1 MASINGITVKNLKW
15 FRGSEG
21 DAAQGNLYIGN
32 KKVGFWSQDADGAF
46 MDTFESNMIDTE
58 RLTLKMAEGHPKV
71 KIGDI
76 ELDYTPEMFMQELID
91 LIEDEKEYKKAVKKG
106 YGGVY
111 MIGRYV
117 SAIPKGW
124 SEEQAEDCLKDT
136 IRSEKEYFQYSGQ
149 PVKQKY
155 YNSAEQFVIG
165 KSWSVGDFQ

>member
-1 MASINGITVKNLKW
+1 MASINGVTVKNVTW

-21 DAAQGNLYIGN
+21 DAAQGNIYIGN
-32 KKVGFWSQDADGAF
+32 KKVGFWSQDAEGSFEDI
-46 MDTFESNMIDTE
+46 FESDVIDME
-58 RLTLKMAEGHPKV
+58 CLTQKMTEGHPKV

-111 MIGRYV
+111 LIGRYA
-117 SAIPKGW
+117 SEIPKGW
-124 SEEQAEDCLKDT
+124 SEEQAEDYFKDI
-136 IRSEKEYFQYSGQ
+136 IRSEKEYFQYSGL

-165 KSWSVGDFQ
+165 KPWNVGDFQ

>member
-1 MASINGITVKNLKW
+1 MASINGVTVKNVTW

-21 DAAQGNLYIGN
+21 DAAQGNIYIGN
-32 KKVGFWSQDADGAF
+32 KKVGFWSQDAEGSFEDI
-46 MDTFESNMIDTE
+46 FESDVIDME
-58 RLTLKMAEGHPKV
+58 CLTQKMTEGHPKV

-124 SEEQAEDCLKDT
+124 SEEQAEDYLKDT
-136 IRSEKEYFQYSGQ
+136 IRSEKEYFQYSGL

-165 KSWSVGDFQ
+165 KPWNVGDFQ